1 MKRLRSRVELL
12 SQSEIEMIHDASLRL
27 LERTGMRV
35 PNRTVCRLA
44 QALGAKVDEQNMVVR
59 LPRAM
64 MEELLEAVRR
74 NPGEAGRKDDAVS
87 RLTGNVSTQIFM
99 VDQQA
104 GTRRYGTMDDLR
116 DGIALIQ
123 SLDNIP
129 LANAVVVPHDVPEAV
144 SDVLSYQNIYKYSRK
159 DGGTYILTPGS
170 ARYIIEMA
178 RVMNRRV
185 SYLFDTV
192 SPLSF
197 AENSL
202 EIALIFREHGLE
214 LTMTPMVMAGST
226 GPISIAGL
234 LTLQNAEVLG
244 SLFFIYAITGRFPR
258 YVAAGHT
265 NDVRHNMFC
274 SFGSPNQALIG
285 IGTAQ
290 MAAFYGLECGSNSGL
305 TDSIRPDFQCGF
317 EKTLSAAFSMLAGTQ
332 AIGGQGL
339 VGADQGMSFAQL
351 VLDNEWIDAFNYVTR
366 GIEVDEESIGLE
378 TIEEVGIGG
387 NFLGEEHTVQY
398 MRESSWP
405 GTLFDRDS
413 FDNLTARGTDLLQKA
428 DARARELIEQN
439 RTDEPVVS
447 PAIARTLDE
456 LAADAVRELAP

>member
-1 MKRLRSRVELL
+1 MKQIRSHVELL

-44 QALGAKVDEQNMVVR
+44 QALGARVDEQNMVIR
-59 LPRAM
+59 LPRPM
-64 MEELLEAVRR
+64 MEELLEEVRR
-74 NPGEAGRKDDAVS
+74 NPGEAGRKGDAVS
-87 RLTGNVSTQIFM
+87 KLTGNVSTQIFM
-99 VDQQA
+99 VDQKA
-104 GTRRYGTMDDLR
+104 GTRRYGTMEDLR

-144 SDVLSYQNIYKYSRK
+144 SDVLSYQDIYKYSRK

-185 SYLFDTV
+185 NYLFDTI

-202 EIALIFREHGLE
+202 EIALIFREHDLE

-244 SLFFIYAITGRFPR
+244 SQFFIYAITGRIPR
-258 YVAAGHT
+258 YIASGHT

-285 IGTAQ
+285 IGVAQ
-290 MAAFYGLECGSNSGL
+290 MAAFYGLECGSNAGL

-317 EKTLSAAFSMLAGTQ
+317 EKTLSATFSMLAGTQ

-366 GIEVDEESIGLE
+366 GIEVDEDSIGLE

-387 NFLGEEHTVQY
+387 NFLGEEHTMMY
-398 MRESSWP
+398 MRESSWA

-413 FDNLTARGTDLLQKA
+413 FDNLTARGTDLLEKA
-428 DARARELIEQN
+428 DARARELIVQN

-447 PAIARTLDE
+447 PEIARTLDE
-456 LAADAVRELAP
+456 LAADAVKELAP

>member
-12 SQSEIEMIHDASLRL
+12 SQSEIEMIHNASLRL

-44 QALGAKVDEQNMVVR
+44 QALGARVDEQNMVVR

-74 NPGEAGRKDDAVS
+74 NPGEASRKDDAVS

-104 GTRRYGTMDDLR
+104 GTRRYGTMEDLR

-244 SLFFIYAITGRFPR
+244 SLFFIYAITGRIPR

-290 MAAFYGLECGSNSGL
+290 MAAFYGLECGSNAGL

-428 DARARELIEQN
+428 DARASELIEQN
-439 RTDEPVVS
+439 RTDE
-447 PAIARTLDE
+447 
-456 LAADAVRELAP
+456 